1 MAQVRGT
8 YGGDARCM
16 RRGGQPVEHCGTDF
30 AASGG
35 VIAGSSVA
43 GNQEQDALSGS
54 DRPLQRVVDRPPGLI
69 EVAAVQVQ
77 HPVRFDRARPQPP
90 VPSGI

>member
-1 MAQVRGT
+1 MARVRGT

-16 RRGGQPVEHCGTDF
+16 RRGSQPVEHCGTDF

-43 GNQEQDALSGS
+43 GNQEHDALSGG
-54 DRPLQRVVDRPPGLI
+54 DRPLQRVIDRSPRLV
-69 EVAAVQVQ
+69 EVAPVKVQC
-77 HPVRFDRARPQPP
+77 PIRLDRARP
-90 VPSGI
+90 